1 MLISRQL
8 NAVTALTFISLT
20 GLTGAAVAAAPSS
33 QFDLNGDVVTPGVYD
48 FSSLSTLPATT
59 ESVSYSAGG
68 SPVMDAYTG
77 TALWTLLGN
86 AGGMVPIPGVKNSSL
101 LNYVVAVGSDGYE
114 AVFSGGEIN
123 PMFGGSST
131 RPDAVAY
138 SDTGGQ
144 LSQGGGDGF
153 ARIVV
158 PGDKAGGRYVSNLVD
173 LTVGEA
179 PVPAKGTGDL
189 STEFTLSGVENPGT
203 YTASKLASLN
213 QSQTVTATYKSSG
226 KSVTDTYTG
235 VSLWTLLNDAG
246 LITDPNI
253 KNDVLRQ
260 YVEAIGSDGYAA
272 IFSLGEID
280 PMFGNQPDLV
290 AYADTGGQLGPEG
303 EDGFARIVVPGD
315 AAGGRY
321 ISNLVALEV
330 FTAAPVPEPASWVLL
345 IASLPAVAFLR
356 RRRRVFARGQ
366 AAH

>member
-8 NAVTALTFISLT
+8 NAVAALTFISLT
-20 GLTGAAVAAAPSS
+20 GLTGAAVAAGPSS
-33 QFDLNGDVVTPGVYD
+33 QFDLNGDVVAPGVYD
-48 FSSLSTLPATT
+48 FSSLSTFPATT
-59 ESVSYSAGG
+59 EPVTYSAAG
-68 SPVMDAYTG
+68 SPVMETYTG

-86 AGGMVPIPGVKNSSL
+86 AGGIVSVPGVKNSSL

-131 RPDAVAY
+131 KPDMVAY

-144 LSQGGGDGF
+144 LGQGGGDGF
-153 ARIVV
+153 ARTVV

-173 LTVGEA
+173 LTVGAA
-179 PVPAKGTGDL
+179 PVPAKGPGGV
-189 STEFTLSGVENPGT
+189 STEFTLNGVKAPGV
-203 YTASKLASLN
+203 YTLSSLETLPAV
-213 QSQTVTATYKSSG
+213 QLTATYKSGG

-235 VSLWTLLNDAG
+235 VSLWNLLNDAG

-253 KNDVLRQ
+253 KNDVLRE

-290 AYADTGGQLGPEG
+290 AYADTGGQLGSDG
-303 EDGFARIVVPGD
+303 EEGFARIVVPGD

-321 ISNLVALEV
+321 ISNLVALRV
-330 FTAAPVPEPASWVLL
+330 FTAAPIPEPAIWVLL
-345 IASLPAVAFLR
+345 IGPLPVLAFLR
-356 RRRRVFARGQ
+356 SRRREALSKR
-366 AAH
+366 AAP